1 MNYTN
6 TLIAVKTYANNVMC
20 RALESEALFNLAVFQ
35 SVVQ

>member
-6 TLIAVKTYANNVMC
+6 TLIAVKNICNNVMR
-20 RALESEALFNLAVFQ
+20 RALENEALFNLAVFQ